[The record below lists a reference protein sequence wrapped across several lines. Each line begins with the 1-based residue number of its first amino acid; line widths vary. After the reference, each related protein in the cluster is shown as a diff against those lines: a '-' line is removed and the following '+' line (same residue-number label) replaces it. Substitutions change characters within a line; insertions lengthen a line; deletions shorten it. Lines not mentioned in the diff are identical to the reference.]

1 VRIGGAKDPAEARA
15 DAMAATVLSGGTV
28 GPVPAAPVAAHRECA
43 ECAEEKEL
51 KRAPAGGAAIAPG
64 TKSATAGSAAREAIK
79 ALGPGRPLAPR
90 DRAFFEP
97 RFGRDLSSVRIHE
110 GVAAHKASRS
120 IDARAFAYGNDIAF
134 ANGERAK
141 SGQKLMA
148 HELAHVV
155 QDEKGAHRTVH
166 RACHDGKCGKCA
178 GGVKKL
184 DISFLYRSKI
194 DKKSLGPVVKD
205 FMRSQKVLKNCCIK
219 MVGHFDL
226 QKQLPGDKVVS
237 APKARTSGKHKGTLD
252 YGNKIRATALSNDV
266 KKAKG
271 TPVLVVNEVK
281 GTGGGMTVTRK
292 ADPRM
297 GGRDY
302 IFFALKNTN
311 SNCATIAHELYH
323 QAGGLN
329 HNVANGEIVAC
340 KSDKVAKPYCEK
352 VRGLA

>member
-1 VRIGGAKDPAEARA
+1 
-15 DAMAATVLSGGTV
+15 MAATVLSGGTV
-28 GPVPAAPVAAHRECA
+28 GTAPSAPRAVHRECA
-43 ECAEEKEL
+43 ECAEDKEA
-51 KRAPAGGAAIAPG
+51 KRTPSVSAPIASG
-64 TKSATAGSAAREAIK
+64 TKSATAEPAAGKAINS
-79 ALGPGRPLAPR
+79 LGAGRPLALR
-90 DRAFFEP
+90 DRAFFES
-97 RFGRDLSSVRIHE
+97 RFGHDLSSVRLHD
-110 GVAAHKASRS
+110 GAAAHKASRS
-120 IDARAFAYGNDIAF
+120 IGARAFAFGNDIAF

-141 SGQKLMA
+141 GGQKLLA

-155 QDEKGAHRTVH
+155 QDSECAQRTVH
-166 RACHDGKCGKCA
+166 RACHDGKCKKCA

-184 DISFLYRSKI
+184 DISFLYRTKI

-205 FMRSQKVLKNCCIK
+205 FKRSHKVLKNCCVK
-219 MVGHFDL
+219 LVGHFNL

-237 APKARTSGKHKGTLD
+237 LPGTRTSGKNKGTID
-252 YGNKIRATALSNDV
+252 YGAKIRATALSNDV

-281 GTGGGMTVTRK
+281 GTGGGMTVTK
-292 ADPRM
+292 KVDPKM
-297 GGRDY
+297 GGRDF
-302 IFFALKNTN
+302 IFFALKKTN
-311 SNCATIAHELYH
+311 NNCATIAHELYH